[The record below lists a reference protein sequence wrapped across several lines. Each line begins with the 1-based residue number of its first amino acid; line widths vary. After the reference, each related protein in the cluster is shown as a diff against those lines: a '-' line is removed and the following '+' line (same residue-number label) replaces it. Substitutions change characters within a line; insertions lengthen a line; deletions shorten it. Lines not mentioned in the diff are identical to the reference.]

1 MKPRPL
7 SIAIASVLI
16 ASGAGLVVADPPIE
30 FDPPGP
36 PPWAGGPPPWSP
48 ASPDFEQ
55 ANCPPPDID
64 LCVWDDAAEELYAEW
79 EDIRDLCTKYGGDV
93 EFEIVV
99 TYDCTDPPATGAT
112 TTISVE
118 IDLDTDIAE
127 PFAYECTAGDCVAV
141 IEYADILLHLDA
153 AAEAAADDLCDPG
166 EHVYSFG
173 DWKENPYPLFSAKQM
188 DPGKHRGPQNR
199 VKDYEDCVS
208 SGA

>member
-16 ASGAGLVVADPPIE
+16 ASGAGLVVADPPFE
-30 FDPPGP
+30 PPGP
-36 PPWAGGPPPWSP
+36 PPWAPGPPPWSP
-48 ASPDFEQ
+48 ASPDFDQ
-55 ANCPPPDID
+55 ANCTTPTID

-79 EDIRDLCTKYGGDV
+79 EDIRVLCTKYGGDV
-93 EFEIVV
+93 EFEVTV
-99 TYDCTDPPATGAT
+99 TYDCTTPPEIGAT
-112 TTISVE
+112 TAISVE
-118 IDLDTDIAE
+118 IDLDTDLAE

-141 IEYADILLHLDA
+141 IEYADIFDHLQA
-153 AAEAAADDLCDPG
+153 AALEAAGTLCSEGLSNVSYD
-166 EHVYSFG
+166 
-173 DWKENPYPLFSAKQM
+173 DWKEDPYPLFSLKQM